1 MPTTSERDTVREIEA
16 WATPRQNLL
25 VTVAASEDSGWAWE
39 MAPRTGYPS
48 PMLSTLYHARIRT
61 TAARIYE
68 QRGRRRWDCHAG
80 GLIHFSYC
88 TLAPFI
94 QLAWQLIYELDF
106 LPNSYGNITNALQ
119 QSCSPIYHLH
129 LCYSIPR
136 QILTGLATICLQRW
150 SNATD
155 HIIFRLF

>member
-1 MPTTSERDTVREIEA
+1 MSDTAAKFTGHGGRR
-16 WATPRQNLL
+16 WRLRLGLGDGATYRLSLPG
-25 VTVAASEDSGWAWE
+25 VIHSI
-39 MAPRTGYPS
+39 PRTNQDGGGTNLRAERS
-48 PMLSTLYHARIRT
+48 PAVRLP
-61 TAARIYE
+61 
-68 QRGRRRWDCHAG
+68 RWR
-80 GLIHFSYC
+80 LIHFSYC
-88 TLAPFI
+88 TMASFI
-94 QLAWQLIYELDF
+94 QLAWQPKFRVKFLLIF
-106 LPNSYGNITNALQ
+106 CGNISRVLQ